1 MLRRALLQAAALAA
15 LMAGSAAQ
23 AEEAPK
29 SYPIGAVLAMSGQA
43 NWYGQVMSQGI
54 KQAVDEINAKG
65 GIDGVPLEIFIED
78 HKGGGG
84 QEGVAAMNRLLSLHH
99 VKAVLT
105 SFSAPTL
112 GIAPIADQE
121 KILLVNGGGVSNSLV
136 GLSKYLFHI
145 RSLAS
150 DLGRAAITEAHDM
163 NLKKLAQLHWKN
175 DAGDSIVRA
184 VVPAWEKM
192 GGKIVATEA
201 VPQGTTNMD
210 TQMAKVRAA
219 NPDVIGVWMFTP
231 ESGLALKRIREFGM
245 KQPVIGVEFTA
256 NDAKVAGDNAE
267 GYLYANDY
275 FAPSDDNPWSKQFAE
290 GYKKRYGADPEF
302 YAANYYEGTYL
313 IAELIRRAK
322 AKGGDYWNGEAL
334 RQALLSNPK
343 FDSVYGGQMVFQ
355 KNGVALKRTALF
367 TVEDGKK
374 KFVKLMDVTP

>member
-1 MLRRALLQAAALAA
+1 MLKRALWAAAAMAA
-15 LMAGSAAQ
+15 LMIGAQ
-23 AEEAPK
+23 ARAEEAPK

-43 NWYGQVMSQGI
+43 SWYGQVMSQGI
-54 KQAVDEINAKG
+54 QQAVDEINAKG

-150 DLGRAAITEAHDM
+150 DLGRAAVTEAHDM
-163 NLKKLAQLHWKN
+163 GLKKLAQLHWKN
-175 DAGDSIVRA
+175 DAGDSIVHA

-210 TQMAKVRAA
+210 TQMAKVRAS

-256 NDAKVAGDNAE
+256 NDAKVAGANAE

-275 FAPSDDNPWSKQFAE
+275 FAPSNDNPWSERFAE

-334 RQALLSNPK
+334 RQALWEKPV
-343 FDSVYGGQMVFQ
+343 FDSVYGKTMTFQ
-355 KNGVALKRTALF
+355 ENGVALKRVGLF
-367 TVEDGKK
+367 KVEDGKG
-374 KFVKLMDVTP
+374 KFVKFLEAK